1 MNPLFLQ
8 INYEKIVGKGEEM
21 VGKRIKEYLVS
32 NGIKQSFL
40 AEKTGLTTMVIY
52 DICNNGR
59 KIDVVEYHK
68 ICKALNVPFEMFLKE
83 GEE

>member
-1 MNPLFLQ
+1 
-8 INYEKIVGKGEEM
+8 M

-32 NGIKQSFL
+32 NGIKQAFI
-40 AEKTGLTTMVIY
+40 AEKTGLTPMVIS

-59 KIDVVEYHK
+59 KIDIVEYYK
-68 ICKALNVPFEMFLKE
+68 ICKALNVPLETFVKE